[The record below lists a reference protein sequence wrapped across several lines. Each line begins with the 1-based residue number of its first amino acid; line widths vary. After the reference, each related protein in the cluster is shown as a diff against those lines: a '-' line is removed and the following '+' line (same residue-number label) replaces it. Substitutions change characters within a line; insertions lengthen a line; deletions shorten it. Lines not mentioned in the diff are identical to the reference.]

1 MGPFS
6 PGRVQ
11 TAGTAALDTV
21 AGRYRLEQHLAT
33 GGIGEVYRAV
43 DESTGRRIA
52 LKRLLK
58 QYVKVHRVWMLFE
71 REYYTLAQLKHPRII
86 EVYEYGVD
94 EQGPYYTMEL
104 LEGRDLR
111 ELMPAPFRR
120 ACFYLRDIA
129 SSLALLHTR
138 RLLHR
143 DVSPRNVRCDAQGR
157 CKLLDFGTMASF
169 GVVGEVVGTPPY
181 IPPETLHGL
190 PLDHRSDLYSLG
202 ALAYRILTQRH
213 AYPAR
218 RMDDLP
224 KMWKTA
230 PGRPSN
236 FVPEIPAA
244 LDELVMSLLS
254 HDPLARPSGAAEVIE
269 RLNNIAGLEPEETTE
284 TVRSY
289 LLSSAMVGRDRDVD
303 HLRDRLIRAKQG
315 RGSSTAVEGP
325 AGIGKTRLLSEISLQ
340 AQLVGATVVRA
351 EAAVNRTTY
360 GVARGLAR
368 ALLRAAPKEA
378 LQAAQ
383 PYAPVLGQ
391 LFPEL
396 DLGTTHMAPLP
407 EDRAE
412 RRARIQS
419 ALLSW
424 FVQYSTNRVLVVQV
438 DDLHRADESSVSF
451 LAALAH
457 EAPSHPLL
465 VVATLR
471 RGEGVSAPEAVKT
484 FLGTAGRV
492 RLQRLREKETLQLVQ
507 SLFGDV
513 PNADRLA
520 RWMRELSGGN
530 PLQCIDLAHHL
541 VDSGAVRYL
550 EGIWVLPAE
559 LSLARLPATLA
570 DAMDARVMA
579 LDPHA
584 RALAET
590 LSVHRGALSLELSLA
605 AAEEKDVGRAY
616 AMLGELVAAGVLVS
630 SGDGYRFGQEAL
642 REAFLRG
649 LSTERRR
656 ALHRSLGE
664 AMLGA
669 GGDKAEDA
677 IEAGWHLLQG
687 GELSRGADLLARSA
701 RGLAIQG
708 DALAAAI
715 PAMEAALRVYEKQGR
730 SPAEI
735 LRLRSLLVSLG
746 WFVDRSLADRYGE
759 ETIQSLYYYS
769 GMAAAVRLRP
779 WMGPRLALILGM
791 VGAMLRR
798 VFTVGRRRGPRVGKA
813 LIYFIR
819 CVTSLIGVRTIMVDA
834 RNVVILA
841 RLADPL
847 AGFGPKHSGQAIH
860 LFCKCLALYMLGRES
875 DSDQLAQKAIALLGD
890 PTACREMDPETR
902 QALLTGMWLQRGLN
916 ECVADDSRALQVA
929 GEIERLGSKIGD
941 AAAHQIRMI
950 YHLVRGEIEQT
961 REHREKLE
969 MHAMQG
975 GTTWQ
980 VELFSAIHEGLISG
994 FHRDIVG
1001 VKRTVESLLRI
1012 TKDIPSLSPH
1022 LQMTKALQLYHRGEY
1037 REAGEIAEQ
1046 LMGYM
1051 KPRQYMLWQMPYV
1064 IRAMAFIRLGHYDR
1078 ARQLCQQALQQVQP
1092 ADRRYTTLYNNLD
1105 RVLALAE
1112 AGDGDIGSAM
1122 RRLDDLI
1129 GGLSR
1134 YGNPATLFLLHE
1146 ARARVAL
1153 MAGDQQAFEQDVKQM
1168 RRWAQ
1173 ASGNPAFLSHCERF
1187 ADQGSRAG
1195 ESVEV
1200 APVLDEGEEVVTVI
1214 SAPRAEEIVRNVMQE
1229 CQELHERAQ
1238 RALHMIIEQARG
1250 TAGFLFLVEPGGLML
1265 ASRVGARRPPDGL
1278 AERVADFIA
1287 RGGIEEEDT
1296 TPSEMRLSTETTYG
1310 DPSTEAGR
1318 TKGAYRL
1325 HALTAWR
1332 GGRQTPIGAVALA
1345 VTEEPLK
1352 QVQSELIQ
1360 AIAAYL

>member
-11 TAGTAALDTV
+11 AAGAAMPDSV

-43 DESTGRRIA
+43 DESTGNRIA

-86 EVYEYGVD
+86 EVFDYGVD
-94 EQGPYYTMEL
+94 AEGPYYTMEL

-120 ACFYLRDIA
+120 ACSYLRDIA

-169 GVVGEVVGTPPY
+169 GVSGEVVGTPPY

-190 PLDHRSDLYSLG
+190 PLDHRSDLYALG
-202 ALAYRILTQRH
+202 ALAYRILTQKH

-218 RMDDLP
+218 RLDDLP
-224 KMWKTA
+224 KVWKSPPA
-230 PGRPSN
+230 RPSAG
-236 FVPEIPAA
+236 VPEIPPA
-244 LDELVMSLLS
+244 LDELVMSLLN
-254 HDPLARPSGAAEVIE
+254 HDPLARPSSAAEVIE
-269 RLNNIAGLEPEETTE
+269 RLNNIADLEPEEATE

-289 LLSSAMVGRDRDVD
+289 LLSSAMVGRDRNVE
-303 HLRDRLIRAKQG
+303 HLRDRLIKAKQG
-315 RGSSTAVEGP
+315 RGSSIAIEGP
-325 AGIGKTRLLSEISLQ
+325 AGMGKTRLLSEVSLQ
-340 AQLVGATVVRA
+340 AQLVGATVVRV
-351 EAAVNRTTY
+351 EAGVNRTTY
-360 GVARGLAR
+360 GVARALAR
-368 ALLRAAPKEA
+368 ALLKAAPKEA
-378 LQAAQ
+378 LHAAQ

-396 DLGTTHMAPLP
+396 DLGTTHLAPLP

-424 FVQYSTNRVLVVQV
+424 FIQYASSRVLVVQV

-457 EAPSHPLL
+457 EAPAYPLL

-471 RGEGVSAPEAVKT
+471 RGEGVSAREAVRT
-484 FLGTAGRV
+484 FMSAAGRV
-492 RLQRLREKETLQLVQ
+492 RLQRLRESETLKLVQ

-520 RWMRELSGGN
+520 KWMRELSGGN

-541 VDSGAVRYL
+541 VDSGIVRYL

-559 LSLARLPATLA
+559 LSLSALPGSLA
-570 DAMDARVMA
+570 EAMDARVA
-579 LDPHA
+579 SLNPQA

-616 AMLGELVAAGVLVS
+616 AVLGELVAAGVLVS

-649 LSTERRR
+649 LIPERRR

-669 GGDKAEDA
+669 GRDKAEDA

-746 WFVDRSLADRYGE
+746 WFVDRTLADRYGE
-759 ETIQSLYYYS
+759 ETIQSLYYFS
-769 GMAAAVRLRP
+769 GMAAAARLKP
-779 WMGPRLALILGM
+779 WLGGRLALIAGM
-791 VGAMLRR
+791 AGAMLRR
-798 VFTVGRRRGPRVGKA
+798 AFSSGKRRGPRVGKA

-841 RLADPL
+841 RLVDPL
-847 AGFGPKHSGQAIH
+847 TGFGPKHSGQAIH
-860 LFCKCLALYMLGRES
+860 RFCKCLALYMLGRES
-875 DSDQLAQKAIALLGD
+875 ESDKFAGQAIALLRD
-890 PTACREMDPETR
+890 PTACREMEPETR

-916 ECVADDSRALQVA
+916 ECVADDSSALQVA
-929 GEIERLGSKIGD
+929 GEIERVGAKIGD

-950 YHLVRGEIEQT
+950 YHLVRGEVEQA

-980 VELFSAIHEGLISG
+980 VELFSAIHEGLLNG

-1001 VKRTVESLLRI
+1001 VKRTVENLLRL
-1012 TKDIPSLSPH
+1012 TKDIPSLVPH
-1022 LQMTKALQLYHRGEY
+1022 LQMTKAFQLYHRGEY
-1037 REAGEIAEQ
+1037 REGGEIADQ
-1046 LMGYM
+1046 LIGYM
-1051 KPRQYMLWQMPYV
+1051 KPRQYMLWQFPYV
-1064 IRAMAFIRLGHYDR
+1064 IRAMICNRLGEHDR
-1078 ARQLCQQALQQVQP
+1078 AKQLCQQAFGQVPP
-1092 ADRRYTTLYNNLD
+1092 ADRRYTSLYFHLE

-1112 AGDGDIGSAM
+1112 AGEGDTGSAM
-1122 RRLDDLI
+1122 RSLDELI
-1129 GGLSR
+1129 GSLAR
-1134 YGNPATLFLLHE
+1134 YGNPATMFMLHE

-1173 ASGNPAFLSHCERF
+1173 ATGNPAFLSHCERF
-1187 ADQGSRAG
+1187 AEQGARTG
-1195 ESVEV
+1195 ERIEV
-1200 APVLDEGEEVVTVI
+1200 APVLDEGEEVATVI
-1214 SAPRAEEIVRNVMQE
+1214 SAPRADEIVRNVMQE

-1250 TAGFLFLVEPGGLML
+1250 TGGFLFLVEPGGLML

-1278 AERVADFIA
+1278 PERVADFIE
-1287 RGGIEEEDT
+1287 RGGVEDEDS
-1296 TPSEMRLSTETTYG
+1296 TPSEMQLTTETTYG

-1318 TKGAYRL
+1318 SKGAFRL
-1325 HALTAWR
+1325 LALTGWR
-1332 GGRQTPIGAVALA
+1332 SGKQVPIGAVALTM
-1345 VTEEPLK
+1345 TEEPLK
-1352 QVQSELIQ
+1352 QVQPELIQ